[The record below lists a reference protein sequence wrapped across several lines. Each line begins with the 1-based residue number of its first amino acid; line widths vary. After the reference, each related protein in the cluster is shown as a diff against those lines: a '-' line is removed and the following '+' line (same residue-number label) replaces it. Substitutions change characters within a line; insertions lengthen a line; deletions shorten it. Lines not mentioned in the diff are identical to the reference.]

1 MTPHPKPSRR
11 AFLSG
16 AAAAG
21 ALAWVPAFRV
31 TPASAQAT
39 SAAPPGF
46 PSSISLYQ
54 QAYTNWAGMI
64 SIDNVW
70 TAAPASPA
78 DVVTLANWAHANGY
92 RLRAKGMSHGWSPI
106 LLPAGSTG
114 AGYVLLDTT
123 QHLTSIA
130 TAAGSPATV
139 TVQAGATMDNL
150 TSALAAAGYGLCAMP
165 APGDITVGGMLAIN
179 AHGSAIPGAGETRL
193 AGQTY
198 GSLSNLIQAL
208 TAVVWDSGPGSYV
221 LKTFQRSDPD
231 IRPFLAHLGRAFIT
245 EVTVQVAA
253 NQNLRCQ
260 SWVNQA
266 VASVFAP
273 PSSAGRIRSPVTW
286 TPAGGSR
293 PSGSRSRTTPG

>member
-1 MTPHPKPSRR
+1 MPSRPKPSRR

-54 QAYTNWAGMI
+54 QAYSNWAGMI

-78 DVVTLANWAHANGY
+78 DVVTLANWAQASGY

-106 LLPAGSTG
+106 LLPAGNTG
-114 AGYVLLDTT
+114 AGHVLVDTT

-150 TSALAAAGYGLCAMP
+150 TTALAAGGTAS
-165 APGDITVGGMLAIN
+165 AP
-179 AHGSAIPGAGETRL
+179 SRL
-193 AGQTY
+193 
-198 GSLSNLIQAL
+198 
-208 TAVVWDSGPGSYV
+208 
-221 LKTFQRSDPD
+221 
-231 IRPFLAHLGRAFIT
+231 
-245 EVTVQVAA
+245 
-253 NQNLRCQ
+253 
-260 SWVNQA
+260 
-266 VASVFAP
+266 
-273 PSSAGRIRSPVTW
+273 PVT
-286 TPAGGSR
+286 
-293 PSGSRSRTTPG
+293 SRSAECWRSARTAAPSREPARPGCPGRPTGRCPT